1 MPTLSVHVDAETYQ
15 EVSRLA
21 EHLDRSRS
29 WIVGE
34 AIAPY
39 LEHQAW
45 LVASTKQAQQQ
56 VRDGSVDLVDHA
68 AAETDILAY
77 CKTIA

>member
-1 MPTLSVHVDAETYQ
+1 MPTLSVHVDAETFQ

-21 EHLDRSRS
+21 QHLDRSRS

-45 LVASTKQAQQQ
+45 MVASTKQAQQQ
-56 VRDGSVDLVDHA
+56 VREESVELIEHA
-68 AAETDILAY
+68 AAETAILAY
-77 CKTIA
+77 GRSLA

>member
-1 MPTLSVHVDAETYQ
+1 MPTLSVHVDAETFQ
-15 EVSRLA
+15 EVLRLA

-45 LVASTKQAQQQ
+45 MVASTKQAQHQ
-56 VRDGSVDLVDHA
+56 VRDGSVDLIKHA
-68 AAETDILAY
+68 GAETAILAY
-77 CKTIA
+77 CKSLA

>member
-1 MPTLSVHVDAETYQ
+1 MPTLSVHVDAETFQ

-39 LEHQAW
+39 LEHQSW
-45 LVASTKQAQQQ
+45 MVASTKKAQQQ
-56 VRDGSVDLVDHA
+56 VKEGSVDLIEHA
-68 AAETDILAY
+68 AAETAILTY
-77 CKTIA
+77 CKSLT